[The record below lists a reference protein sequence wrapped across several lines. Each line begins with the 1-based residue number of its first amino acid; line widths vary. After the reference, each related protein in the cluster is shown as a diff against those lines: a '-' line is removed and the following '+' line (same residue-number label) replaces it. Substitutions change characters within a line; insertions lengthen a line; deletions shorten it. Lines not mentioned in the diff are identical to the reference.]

1 MPINTIESMPLRC
14 SSAISAKYG
23 MGSTFVMPL
32 PLLCLLTKVSVA
44 NLQLA
49 EVAILPA
56 KVTDSSSRKSPPI
69 NSIALV
75 LEDRTLKALSTSLS
89 SIFNGFDFLT
99 TGPRLSVSPQAQ
111 SAGTSMVA
119 ICPGYL

>member
-1 MPINTIESMPLRC
+1 MPINTIASMPFKC

-44 NLQLA
+44 NLQFA
-49 EVAILPA
+49 DVAILPA

-75 LEDRTLKALSTSLS
+75 LEERALKA
-89 SIFNGFDFLT
+89 
-99 TGPRLSVSPQAQ
+99 
-111 SAGTSMVA
+111 
-119 ICPGYL
+119 